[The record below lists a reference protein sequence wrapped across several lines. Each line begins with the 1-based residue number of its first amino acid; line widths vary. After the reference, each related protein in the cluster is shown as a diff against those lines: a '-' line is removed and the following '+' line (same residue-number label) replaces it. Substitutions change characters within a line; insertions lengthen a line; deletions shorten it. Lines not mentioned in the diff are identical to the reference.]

1 MENVTEIS
9 TVALLTLPVA
19 VVGVVQ
25 LIKMLAK
32 DLFNYKIK
40 GSVTVLLAIFIGGIL
55 NAFVDLGST
64 LVLGAY
70 VGANAVGF
78 ITGLQKLGS
87 VVKFSDPGDD
97 GVPVEE
103 PPVDEKPA
111 V

>member
-1 MENVTEIS
+1 METVTI
-9 TVALLTLPVA
+9 VQIVTLPVA
-19 VVGVVQ
+19 VVGIVQ
-25 LIKMLAK
+25 LIKLLAK

-40 GSVTVLLAIFIGGIL
+40 SSITIVLAIFLGAGV
-55 NAFVDLGST
+55 NAFVDLTSA
-64 LVLGAY
+64 LAVGAY
-70 VGANAVGF
+70 AGANAVGF

-87 VVKFSDPGDD
+87 VVKFGDPGDE